1 MPPKKIRFR
10 VRERKLGR
18 ENALG
23 LAWQGTGLIELDPRL
38 SPKKRLEV
46 LLHEGLHH
54 IFQDKSETEI
64 NEAGELLAGLLW
76 RQDYRRV
83 YAEKMPA

>member
-1 MPPKKIRFR
+1 MLPKKIMFR

-54 IFQDKSETEI
+54 IFQNKSEAEI

-76 RQDYRRV
+76 RQNYRRV
-83 YAEKMPA
+83 YADKMPA